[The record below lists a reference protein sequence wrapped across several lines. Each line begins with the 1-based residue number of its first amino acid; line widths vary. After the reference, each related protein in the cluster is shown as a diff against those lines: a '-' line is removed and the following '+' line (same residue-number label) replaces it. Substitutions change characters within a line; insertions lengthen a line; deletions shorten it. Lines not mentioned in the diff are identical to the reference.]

1 MATKYW
7 TPKKLFIIANINWQ
21 IIGITI
27 IEYSKYSSPKR
38 IKINVFLNNI
48 IQIEKK
54 TNKQKTGTHTCLI
67 FFIPFVYELLNSLLI
82 NGKKDCEIGEKNI
95 VKIYGILYIAEY
107 IPTID
112 DVEKIPNIVTPK
124 PLNIFDIAEEKN
136 KYLPSCNSFFIF
148 LILLKS
154 NFNLY
159 FLWAIKILT
168 KLDSNIVKE

>member
-1 MATKYW
+1 M
-7 TPKKLFIIANINWQ
+7 
-21 IIGITI
+21 
-27 IEYSKYSSPKR
+27 
-38 IKINVFLNNI
+38 
-48 IQIEKK
+48 EKK
-54 TNKQKTGTHTCLI
+54 
-67 FFIPFVYELLNSLLI
+67 
-82 NGKKDCEIGEKNI
+82 I
-95 VKIYGILYIAEY
+95 VKLVKKTLLKYMEFYILQNIFQ
-107 IPTID
+107 PID

-148 LILLKS
+148 PILLKS